1 MVLRMNT
8 SQNKTVVLLPC
19 RNEEPTVGEVK
30 DGFREFLPDAT
41 IYVSDNAATDRTAL
55 KAGEAGAQVIFEP
68 IPGKGRVIRRMFA
81 DIDADFYVIA
91 DGDATYDP
99 SEAPLMLKTLR
110 EGGYD
115 MVSGSRMGIAENRVR
130 KGHALGNKIF
140 NFLYKT
146 LFGSGFTDIF
156 TGYRVCTRRFV
167 KSFPAVSSGFEVETE
182 LSVHASQLRLP
193 VAEIPVNYGALP
205 EGSTSKL
212 RTFSDGLKIFKSM
225 LVLLKENRPFFL
237 FGSLATV
244 FFLTAV
250 GISIPILVT
259 YAETGLV
266 PRLPTAILAMG
277 LILLCL
283 LSVLSGLIL
292 DAIAK
297 ARVEAKRLIY
307 LQLSK

>member
-19 RNEEPTVGEVK
+19 RNEEPTVGEVI

-41 IYVSDNAATDRTAL
+41 IYVYDNASTDRTAL

-193 VAEIPVNYGALP
+193 VAEIPVTYGARP